1 MDVKLKIATA
11 TSVGAI
17 IVAALAITL
26 TPAGASPS
34 QFMWWGDTYDA
45 SNKTITEVESKNYID
60 VDQNASQNAS
70 SGGVTASHIDDIN
83 GNASTGSASNSAN
96 SSVAVAAMNTA
107 TVPEMAAA
115 EAPVVSDEYDS
126 VVLSNFTK
134 TEVESKNDVDVNNTV
149 SQSATSGSV
158 SLNCLDDVSG
168 VTTGNASNSATLTT
182 TITASN

>member
-17 IVAALAITL
+17 IIAALAMTL
-26 TPAGASPS
+26 TPAGASPDH
-34 QFMWWGDTYDA
+34 FMWWGDTYDA
-45 SNKTITEVESKNYID
+45 SNKKITEVESKNYVD
-60 VDQNASQNAS
+60 VNQSANQNAAS
-70 SGGVTASHIDDIN
+70 GNVMASHIDDVN
-83 GNASTGSASNSAN
+83 GNAATGGASNSAN
-96 SSVAVAAMNTA
+96 SGVTVTAKNTA
-107 TVPEMAAA
+107 TIPTVSTPA
-115 EAPVVSDEYDS
+115 APVVSDDYDH
-126 VVLSNFTK
+126 VTLSSFTK
-134 TEVESKNDVDVNNTV
+134 TEVESKNDVDVNNNV